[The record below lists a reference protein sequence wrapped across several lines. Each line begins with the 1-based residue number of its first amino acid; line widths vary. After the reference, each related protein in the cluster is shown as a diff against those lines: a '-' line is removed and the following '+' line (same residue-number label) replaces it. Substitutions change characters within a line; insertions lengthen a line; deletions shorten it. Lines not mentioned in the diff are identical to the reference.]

1 MPISNRCTGRNFYNY
16 LTQRTD
22 VEVNLE
28 YEQVKHNSNKD
39 FFINHADNLVNLETF
54 KQDQPEWLD
63 SFAAKNKINTA
74 PIIANSSIAC
84 GETQPNID
92 GPNNNPAII
101 YPITASKPNLSNTS
115 PRINELAKTANNDNN
130 IFVIATSELILPL
143 NFIY

>member
-39 FFINHADNLVNLETF
+39 FFINHAENIVNLETF

-63 SFAAKNKINTA
+63 SFAAKHK
-74 PIIANSSIAC
+74 
-84 GETQPNID
+84 
-92 GPNNNPAII
+92 
-101 YPITASKPNLSNTS
+101 
-115 PRINELAKTANNDNN
+115 NN
-130 IFVIATSELILPL
+130 INDCYNNYWVHYLDKNMWICSMELTYSNKKYNYYSISTTQQDSLDKLMLKHQDSIKNILHM
-143 NFIY
+143 